1 MNNNH
6 IYKLLEKYWNC
17 ETSVQEE
24 KELQYFFSISEI
36 PEDLLQYSSLFTFIN
51 KEQTISISKDFE
63 DNLLKAI
70 EQNEKNESQSSKK
83 YITIKIFTPLLR
95 VAASILLIFGL
106 GISIFFVV
114 RQNNKPKFVETYQDP
129 NAAIKHA
136 TFALQKL
143 SDAIRLSETA
153 SMQTIQVIDELNI
166 DWHLLDSLANIELVK
181 EFGLLNSNKTSE

>member
-24 KELQYFFSISEI
+24 KELQYFFSNSEI

>member
-166 DWHLLDSLANIELVK
+166 DWQLLDSLANIQLVK

>member
-24 KELQYFFSISEI
+24 KELQYFFSNSEI

-70 EQNEKNESQSSKK
+70 EQNERNESQSSKK

>member
-24 KELQYFFSISEI
+24 KELQYFFSNSEI

-70 EQNEKNESQSSKK
+70 EQNERNESQSSKK

-166 DWHLLDSLANIELVK
+166 DWQLLDSLANIELVK